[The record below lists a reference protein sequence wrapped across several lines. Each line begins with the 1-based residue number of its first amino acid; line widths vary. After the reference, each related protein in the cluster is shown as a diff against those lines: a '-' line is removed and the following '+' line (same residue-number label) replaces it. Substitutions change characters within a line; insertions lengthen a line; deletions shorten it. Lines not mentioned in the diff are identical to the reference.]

1 VQEIANQNR
10 PIDEICGP
18 DEKMQVLVM
27 EYVHGRSMK
36 NFDWKDTSIEALRS
50 CILQVVFA
58 ITDANVKCG
67 FIHGDLHMDNVIVET
82 LDASKGPVI
91 LEYVNLP
98 EQFRKIVAHDGRVA
112 KIMDFEFSRMV
123 TGNPRVGLYRDMRD
137 FFSKSMTCLIDYLVT
152 TAPLHN
158 CFELAARY
166 AENPPDDHIFLEFV
180 VNAIQRLE
188 LKVAKGRCP
197 SPVIRHKGP
206 YLSKRNG
213 VC

>member
-1 VQEIANQNR
+1 M
-10 PIDEICGP
+10 
-18 DEKMQVLVM
+18 MQDSRYLPHSEGLTSGAKFVCK
-27 EYVHGRSMK
+27 SMK

-67 FIHGDLHMDNVIVET
+67 FVHGDLHMDNVIVET
-82 LDASKGPVI
+82 LDASKGHVV

-123 TGNPRVGLYRDMRD
+123 TGNPRVGLYRDIRD
-137 FFSKSMTCLIDYLVT
+137 FFNKSMTCLIDYMVT
-152 TAPLHN
+152 TTPLHQ
-158 CFELAARY
+158 CFELAAQY
-166 AENPPDDHIFLEFV
+166 AENPPTDHRFLEFV
-180 VNAIQRLE
+180 VNKIQLIKFKETRGGGQRS
-188 LKVAKGRCP
+188 V
-197 SPVIRHKGP
+197 VRHKGP

-213 VC
+213 VW